1 MTRTEPVI
9 YLGPPGTGK
18 TTTLLG
24 VVDEE
29 LARGAEPESIAF
41 ISFTTRAANEARDRA
56 CARFGLEKK
65 RFQHFRTM
73 HSLCFRALSL
83 TTGDVLAG
91 KRFFEF
97 ADWCGIRVTGRAWSD
112 DGLTEGFEPGD
123 RALFMENLARIR
135 CVPLRQLYDE
145 GDDGLS
151 WAEVERVSRALAQF
165 KARHGLLDYTDM
177 LTEFVRLAPR
187 VPLDTLIGDEA
198 QDFSA
203 LQWRVFW
210 QLARVARRVCVAGD
224 DDQAIYVWAGADVDH
239 LIDMRGDA
247 RVLGQSWRCPPL
259 VQRLSQEIISPIRHR
274 RDKKWRPREG
284 ERGVLTRAGSFGDAD
299 TDDAWAADDREHE
312 RPPVLVLARNVYL
325 LRRDVEPLLRA
336 RGVVFETSSGRS
348 SLDLSALAAAETW
361 TRLSRGESV
370 TLRDARGM
378 YEHLAAN
385 TGYKRGNKKLQNLG
399 EHEEETVTAHELVTF
414 GGLRMPLSRPWH
426 EALERLQQEDVSY
439 MRLARARGERLRGRA
454 RVRISTIHSAKG
466 GEAAHVVLLTEMARR
481 TADEME
487 RRPDD
492 ERRVWYVGVTRARS
506 RVTIVN
512 PREGRY
518 CPWL

>member
-1 MTRTEPVI
+1 MTSTEPTI

-29 LARGAEPESIAF
+29 LARGTEPESIAF

-56 CARFGLEKK
+56 CARFGLDRK
-65 RFQHFRTM
+65 RFWHFRTM

-83 TTGDVLAG
+83 TSGDVLAG

-112 DGLTEGFEPGD
+112 DGLTEGFEVGD
-123 RALFMENLARIR
+123 RALFMENLSRIR

-145 GDDGLS
+145 NDDGLS

-177 LTEFVRLAPR
+177 LTEFVRRAPR
-187 VPLDTLIGDEA
+187 VPLNVLIGDEA

-210 QLARVARRVCVAGD
+210 QLASSAHRVCVAGD

-239 LIDMRGDA
+239 LIDMRGEA
-247 RVLGQSWRCPPL
+247 RVLGQSWRCPP
-259 VQRLSQEIISPIRHR
+259 VIQRLSSEIIAPVKHR
-274 RDKKWRPREG
+274 REKQWRARDG
-284 ERGVLTRAGSFGDAD
+284 ERGVLRRVGRFDDAD
-299 TDDAWAADDREHE
+299 TDDEWEADDAGHT

-325 LRRDVEPLLRA
+325 LRRDVEPVLRA
-336 RGVVFETSSGRS
+336 RGVVFETSTGKS

-361 TRLSRGESV
+361 TRLSKGESV
-370 TLRDARGM
+370 TLKDARGM
-378 YEHLAAN
+378 YEHLSAN
-385 TGYKRGNKKLQNLG
+385 TGYKRGNKSLPLLG
-399 EHEEETVTAHELVTF
+399 ENGEETVTAHELMVF
-414 GGLRMPLSRPWH
+414 GGLRMSLARPWH
-426 EALERLQQEDVSY
+426 EALERLAEEDVSY

-487 RRPDD
+487 RRTDD

-506 RVTIVN
+506 RITIVN